1 MKEKARHVSAPGK
14 DKGDSL
20 LYTPYRGRVQVTLRK
35 SHSNKAKHCLR
46 CARDFRRLTR
56 VFREKRAKNTC
67 YLAFQVGLY
76 SSGDSIMVWAVNIII

>member
-1 MKEKARHVSAPGK
+1 MFQRPGK
-14 DKGDSL
+14 
-20 LYTPYRGRVQVTLRK
+20 TRVIRYCTRPIEGVYKLTLRK

>member
-20 LYTPYRGRVQVTLRK
+20 LYTPYRGRVQV
-35 SHSNKAKHCLR
+35 NVAKIAFQQSEALSAL
-46 CARDFRRLTR
+46 CARFSPFNSGFSRKA
-56 VFREKRAKNTC
+56 REKHLT
-67 YLAFQVGLY
+67 FQVGLY